1 MGRQYGK
8 AAGIVALSLCACLG
22 GCGTAESTP
31 AQAVVF
37 HYQHVANAHEI
48 RFSTPVALAG
58 RFFPVDFVTALDRQ
72 GFWAIF
78 LVCSLDT
85 RPSVL
90 PGFRYDIR
98 HFRVQYGGERFGP
111 LKPYTLRLEG
121 SAGLNTPLDAPALA
135 EAIGAEIQEG
145 PVSAVFGRGLF
156 ANLNYRFAVYVPRAL
171 PNYTGEQLSLV
182 YGGQPAIARGNGH
195 PPSDIPAVG
204 GSGAGIAATC
214 LP

>member
-1 MGRQYGK
+1 MMGNSS
-8 AAGIVALSLCACLG
+8 GIVALLSLLCLA
-22 GCGTAESTP
+22 GCSTAQSTP
-31 AQAVVF
+31 EQAAVVF
-37 HYQHVANAHEI
+37 YYQHVANAHEI
-48 RFSTPVALAG
+48 RFANPVPVPR
-58 RFFPVDFVTALDRQ
+58 RFFPVDFVTALDRR

-98 HFRVQYGGERFGP
+98 NFRVQYGRQRFGP
-111 LKPYTLRLEG
+111 LQPYTLRLEG
-121 SAGLNTPLDAPALA
+121 SAELNTPLDGRILD
-135 EAIGAEIQEG
+135 EAIGAEIHEG
-145 PVSAVFGRGLF
+145 PQTQVFGRGLF
-156 ANLNYRFAVYVPRAL
+156 PNLNYRFAVYVPRAL
-171 PNYTGEQLSLV
+171 ANYAGEQLSLS
-182 YGGQPAIARGNGH
+182 YAGQPAIALGNGH